1 MNNEDLIN
9 TQLAIMLT
17 TYLVK
22 WGYISSS
29 LVLVAIMFNF
39 RKTALAIG
47 LGYTFVMFIT
57 PYSITTGLGLL
68 LMLMYLGVGMYKLG
82 KFVWKKVHAGRS
94 QQD

>member
-1 MNNEDLIN
+1 MSNEDLIN

-47 LGYTFVMFIT
+47 LFYTCVMFIT
-57 PYSITTGLGLL
+57 PYSITTGLGLFL
-68 LMLMYLGVGMYKLG
+68 LLMYLGVGGVKLG
-82 KFVWKKVHAGRS
+82 KYVWKKVHAWRS
-94 QQD
+94 NQG

>member
-29 LVLVAIMFNF
+29 LMLVAIIFNF
-39 RKTALAIG
+39 RKTAIAIG
-47 LGYTFVMFIT
+47 MFYTFVMFIT

-68 LMLMYLGVGMYKLG
+68 LILLYLGLGAYKLG
-82 KFVWKKVHAGRS
+82 KLVWKKVHARRS
-94 QQD
+94 RQD